1 MYSRFIY
8 SYYILSNWDMVYG
21 MDPLQDL
28 QEQTAIICD
37 ERDVVGIL
45 TQHPTG
51 PGP

>member
-1 MYSRFIY
+1 MGCMGPI
-8 SYYILSNWDMVYG
+8 
-21 MDPLQDL
+21 QDL

-45 TQHPTG
+45 KQHPTG